1 MYDLSKG
8 FHDFYKNHVVLSAE
22 KQNELRKKRDLN
34 LERLKAGLKE
44 YNEEHKT
51 NYKIS
56 ETRTQGSMAMHT
68 VVQNDGNDYDIDV
81 AIVFEKDNL
90 AGKGAQ
96 AIKNVVVD
104 ALKRKCTGFATE
116 PEAKTNCVR
125 IVYANGYHVD
135 FAIYRRFKES
145 ITDKEYTYEHAGS
158 TWTSRNPAAINNW
171 FNDEIA
177 DKGQV
182 LRQVI
187 RLSKM
192 FCKSRDSWINMPGG
206 LLQTVLCDEKLQ
218 NYDRLDEAFYYTMLE
233 IKKRLDNSVE
243 VNNPTDSSLSLL
255 QTENHRQKMRN
266 WCSRL
271 NGKLSELDVLF
282 DENCSETDA
291 KNAWYKFFN
300 HDYWSESSKSTMS
313 ESCQKSLYAFSNTE
327 QFIEDMYNMDEQYTV
342 KIDCIISKNGFRDM
356 PILSFL
362 EKFNG
367 WLPHGFSID
376 CSIGYTDAP
385 RYDMILWKVRNVGA
399 VAEQKNMIRGQIQN
413 RGASIH
419 ENSQFYGA
427 HYIECYLIQEN
438 KCIAVGHVDVPI
450 DNH

>member
-1 MYDLSKG
+1 MYDLSKS
-8 FHDFYKNHVVLSAE
+8 FLDFYKNHVVLPAD

-51 NYKIS
+51 DYKIS

-68 VVQNDGNDYDIDV
+68 VVQNDSNDYDIDV

-96 AIKNVVVD
+96 AIKNVIVD
-104 ALKRKCTGFATE
+104 ALKRKCTGFTTE

-135 FAIYRRFKES
+135 FAIYRRFKENT
-145 ITDKEYTYEHAGS
+145 TDREYKYEHAGS

-171 FNDEIA
+171 FNDEIT

-192 FCKSRDSWINMPGG
+192 FCKSRAGWVNMPGG

-218 NYDRLDEAFYYTMLE
+218 NYDRLDEAFYYTMVE
-233 IKKRLDNSVE
+233 IKRRLDTSVE
-243 VNNPTDSSLSLL
+243 VSNPTDSSISLL
-255 QTENHRQKMRN
+255 QTESHRQKMRN

-271 NGKLSELDVLF
+271 NNKLSELNILF
-282 DENCSETDA
+282 DKDCSADDA

-300 HDYWSESSKSTMS
+300 HDYWSSSSKSNIS
-313 ESCQKSLYAFSNTE
+313 EACQKSLYSFNNTE

-342 KIDCIISKNGFRDM
+342 KINCIISKNGFRDM

-413 RGASIH
+413 RGVSIH
-419 ENSQFYGA
+419 ENSQFYGS
-427 HYIECYLIQEN
+427 HYIECYLIQGN
-438 KCIAVGHVDVPI
+438 KCIAVGHVDIPI

>member
-1 MYDLSKG
+1 MYDLSKS
-8 FHDFYKNHVVLSAE
+8 FLDFYKNHVVLPAD

-51 NYKIS
+51 DYKIS

-68 VVQNDGNDYDIDV
+68 VVQNDSNDYDIDV

-96 AIKNVVVD
+96 AIKNVIVD
-104 ALKRKCTGFATE
+104 ALKRKCTGFTTE
-116 PEAKTNCVR
+116 PEAKMNCVR

-135 FAIYRRFKES
+135 FAIYRRFKENT
-145 ITDKEYTYEHAGS
+145 TDKEYKYEHAGS

-171 FNDEIA
+171 INDEIT

-192 FCKSRDSWINMPGG
+192 FCKSRVGWVNMPGG

-218 NYDRLDEAFYYTMLE
+218 NYDRLDEAFYYTMVE
-233 IKKRLDNSVE
+233 IKRRLDTSVE
-243 VNNPTDSSLSLL
+243 VSNPTDSSISLL
-255 QTENHRQKMRN
+255 QTESHRQKMRN
-266 WCSRL
+266 WFSRL
-271 NGKLSELDVLF
+271 NNKLSELNILF
-282 DENCSETDA
+282 DKDCSAEDA
-291 KNAWYKFFN
+291 KNAWHKFFN
-300 HDYWSESSKSTMS
+300 HDYWTSSSNVSISEA
-313 ESCQKSLYAFSNTE
+313 CQKSLYSFSNTE
-327 QFIEDMYNMDEQYTV
+327 QFIEDMYNMDEQYMV
-342 KIDCIISKNGFRDM
+342 KINCIISKNGFRDM

-376 CSIGYTDAP
+376 CFIGYTDAP
-385 RYDMILWKVRNVGA
+385 RYDMVLWKVRNVGA

-413 RGASIH
+413 RGVSIH

-427 HYIECYLIQEN
+427 HYIECYLIQGN
-438 KCIAVGHVDVPI
+438 KCIAVGHIDVPI

>member
-1 MYDLSKG
+1 MYDLSKS

-218 NYDRLDEAFYYTMLE
+218 NYDRLDETFYYTMLE

-291 KNAWYKFFN
+291 KNAWYIFFN

-399 VAEQKNMIRGQIQN
+399 VAEQK
-413 RGASIH
+413 
-419 ENSQFYGA
+419 
-427 HYIECYLIQEN
+427 
-438 KCIAVGHVDVPI
+438 K
-450 DNH
+450 

>member
-1 MYDLSKG
+1 MYDLSKS
-8 FHDFYKNHVVLSAE
+8 FLDFYKNHVGLSAD

-51 NYKIS
+51 DFKIS

-96 AIKNVVVD
+96 AIKNVIVD
-104 ALKRKCTGFATE
+104 ALKRKCTGFTTE

-135 FAIYRRFKES
+135 FAIYRRFKENT
-145 ITDKEYTYEHAGS
+145 TDKEYKYEHAGS
-158 TWTSRNPAAINNW
+158 TWSSRNPAAINNW
-171 FNDEIA
+171 FNDEIT

-192 FCKSRDSWINMPGG
+192 FCKSRADWVNMPGG

-271 NGKLSELDVLF
+271 NGKLSELDILF
-282 DENCSETDA
+282 DENCSDTDA

-300 HDYWSESSKSTMS
+300 HDYWIASSKSTIS

-327 QFIEDMYNMDEQYTV
+327 QFIEDLYNMDEQYTV

-376 CSIGYTDAP
+376 CSIGYTDSP

-413 RGASIH
+413 RGTSIH

-427 HYIECYLIQEN
+427 HYIECYLIQGN
-438 KCIAVGHVDVPI
+438 KCIAVGHVDIPI

>member
-1 MYDLSKG
+1 MYDLSKS
-8 FHDFYKNHVVLSAE
+8 FLDFYKNHVVLPAD

-51 NYKIS
+51 DYKIS

-68 VVQNDGNDYDIDV
+68 VVQNDSNDYDIDV

-90 AGKGAQ
+90 AVKGAQ
-96 AIKNVVVD
+96 AIKNVIVD
-104 ALKRKCTGFATE
+104 ALKRKCTGFTTE

-135 FAIYRRFKES
+135 FAIYRRFKENT
-145 ITDKEYTYEHAGS
+145 TDREYKYEHAGS

-171 FNDEIA
+171 FNDEIT

-192 FCKSRDSWINMPGG
+192 FCKSRAGWVNMPGG

-218 NYDRLDEAFYYTMLE
+218 NYHRLDEAFYYTMVE
-233 IKKRLDNSVE
+233 IKRHLDTSVE
-243 VNNPTDSSLSLL
+243 VSNPTDLSISLL
-255 QTENHRQKMRN
+255 QTESHRQKMRN

-271 NGKLSELDVLF
+271 NNKLSELNILF
-282 DENCSETDA
+282 DKDCSADDA
-291 KNAWYKFFN
+291 KNAWYKFFY
-300 HDYWSESSKSTMS
+300 HDYWSSSSKLNIS
-313 ESCQKSLYAFSNTE
+313 EACHKSLYSFSNTE

-342 KIDCIISKNGFRDM
+342 KINCIISKNGFRDM

-385 RYDMILWKVRNVGA
+385 RYDMVLWKVRNVGA

-413 RGASIH
+413 RGGLFMKIH
-419 ENSQFYGA
+419 SFMDRTTSNV
-427 HYIECYLIQEN
+427 I
-438 KCIAVGHVDVPI
+438 
-450 DNH
+450 

>member
-1 MYDLSKG
+1 MYDLSKS
-8 FHDFYKNHVVLSAE
+8 FLDFYKNHVVLPAD

-51 NYKIS
+51 DYKIS

-68 VVQNDGNDYDIDV
+68 VVQNDSNDYDIDV

-96 AIKNVVVD
+96 AIKNVIVD
-104 ALKRKCTGFATE
+104 ALKRKCTGFTTE

-135 FAIYRRFKES
+135 FAIYRRFKENT
-145 ITDKEYTYEHAGS
+145 TDREYKYEHAGS

-171 FNDEIA
+171 FNDEIT

-192 FCKSRDSWINMPGG
+192 FCKSRAGWVNMPGG

-218 NYDRLDEAFYYTMLE
+218 NYDRLDEAFYYTMVE
-233 IKKRLDNSVE
+233 IKRRLDTSVE
-243 VNNPTDSSLSLL
+243 VSNPTDSSISLL
-255 QTENHRQKMRN
+255 QTESHRQKMRN

-271 NGKLSELDVLF
+271 NNKLSELNILF
-282 DENCSETDA
+282 DKDCSADDA

-300 HDYWSESSKSTMS
+300 HDYWSSSSKTNIS
-313 ESCQKSLYAFSNTE
+313 EACQKSLYSFNNTE
-327 QFIEDMYNMDEQYTV
+327 QFIEDMYNMDEKKKK
-342 KIDCIISKNGFRDM
+342 KINCIISKNGFRDM

-413 RGASIH
+413 RGVSIH
-419 ENSQFYGA
+419 ENSQFYGS
-427 HYIECYLIQEN
+427 HYIECYLIQGN
-438 KCIAVGHVDVPI
+438 KCIAVGHVDIPI

>member
-1 MYDLSKG
+1 MYDLSKS
-8 FHDFYKNHVVLSAE
+8 FLDFYKNHVVLPAD

-51 NYKIS
+51 DYKIS

-68 VVQNDGNDYDIDV
+68 VVQNDSNDYDIDV

-96 AIKNVVVD
+96 AIKNVIVD
-104 ALKRKCTGFATE
+104 ALKRKCTGFTTE

-135 FAIYRRFKES
+135 FAIYRRFKENT
-145 ITDKEYTYEHAGS
+145 TDKEYKYEHAGS

-171 FNDEIA
+171 FNDEIT

-192 FCKSRDSWINMPGG
+192 FCKSRAGWVNMPGG

-218 NYDRLDEAFYYTMLE
+218 NYDRLDEAFYYTMVE
-233 IKKRLDNSVE
+233 IKRRLDTSVE
-243 VNNPTDSSLSLL
+243 VSNPTDSSISLL
-255 QTENHRQKMRN
+255 QTESHRQKMRN

-271 NGKLSELDVLF
+271 NNKLSELNILF
-282 DENCSETDA
+282 DKDCSADDA

-300 HDYWSESSKSTMS
+300 HDYWSSSSKTNIS
-313 ESCQKSLYAFSNTE
+313 EACQKSLYSFNNTE

-342 KIDCIISKNGFRDM
+342 KINCIISKNGFRDM

-413 RGASIH
+413 RGVSIH
-419 ENSQFYGA
+419 ENSQFYGS
-427 HYIECYLIQEN
+427 HYIECYLIQGN
-438 KCIAVGHVDVPI
+438 KCIAVGHVDIPI

>member
-1 MYDLSKG
+1 MYDLSKS
-8 FHDFYKNHVVLSAE
+8 FLDFYKNHVVLPAD

-51 NYKIS
+51 DYKIS

-68 VVQNDGNDYDIDV
+68 VVQNDSNDYDIDV

-96 AIKNVVVD
+96 AIKNVIVD
-104 ALKRKCTGFATE
+104 ALKRKCTGFTTE

-135 FAIYRRFKES
+135 FAIYRRFKENT
-145 ITDKEYTYEHAGS
+145 TDREYKYEHAGS

-171 FNDEIA
+171 FNDEIT

-192 FCKSRDSWINMPGG
+192 FCKSRAGWVNMPGG

-218 NYDRLDEAFYYTMLE
+218 NYDRLDEAFYYTMVE
-233 IKKRLDNSVE
+233 IKRRLDTSVE
-243 VNNPTDSSLSLL
+243 VSNPTDSSISLL
-255 QTENHRQKMRN
+255 QTESHRQKMRN

-271 NGKLSELDVLF
+271 NNKLSELNILF
-282 DENCSETDA
+282 DKDCSADDA

-300 HDYWSESSKSTMS
+300 HDYWSSSSKSNIS
-313 ESCQKSLYAFSNTE
+313 EAFHKSLYSFSNTE
-327 QFIEDMYNMDEQYTV
+327 QFIEDMHNMDEQYTV
-342 KIDCIISKNGFRDM
+342 KINCIISKNGFRDM

-385 RYDMILWKVRNVGA
+385 RYDMVLWKVRNVGA

-413 RGASIH
+413 RGVSIH
-419 ENSQFYGA
+419 ENSQFYGS
-427 HYIECYLIQEN
+427 HYIECYLIQGN
-438 KCIAVGHVDVPI
+438 KCIAVGHVDIPI

>member
-1 MYDLSKG
+1 MYDLSKS
-8 FHDFYKNHVVLSAE
+8 FLDFYKNHVVLPAD

-51 NYKIS
+51 DYKIS

-68 VVQNDGNDYDIDV
+68 VVQNDSNDYDIDV

-90 AGKGAQ
+90 AVKGAQ
-96 AIKNVVVD
+96 AIKNVIVD
-104 ALKRKCTGFATE
+104 ALKRKCTGFTTE

-135 FAIYRRFKES
+135 FAIYRRFKENT
-145 ITDKEYTYEHAGS
+145 TDREYKYEHAGS

-171 FNDEIA
+171 FNDEIT

-192 FCKSRDSWINMPGG
+192 FCKSRAGWVNMPGG

-218 NYDRLDEAFYYTMLE
+218 NYHRLDEAFYYTMVE
-233 IKKRLDNSVE
+233 IKRHLDTSVE
-243 VNNPTDSSLSLL
+243 VSNPTDLSISLL
-255 QTENHRQKMRN
+255 QTESHRQKMRN
-266 WCSRL
+266 WCSKL
-271 NGKLSELDVLF
+271 NNKLSELNILF
-282 DENCSETDA
+282 DKDCSADDA
-291 KNAWYKFFN
+291 KNAWYKFFY
-300 HDYWSESSKSTMS
+300 HDYWSSSSKLNIS
-313 ESCQKSLYAFSNTE
+313 EACHKSLYSFSNTE

-342 KIDCIISKNGFRDM
+342 KINCIISKNGFRDM

-385 RYDMILWKVRNVGA
+385 RYDMVLWKVRNVGA

-413 RGASIH
+413 RGGSIH
-419 ENSQFYGA
+419 ENSQFYGS
-427 HYIECYLIQEN
+427 HYIECYLIQGN
-438 KCIAVGHVDVPI
+438 KCIAVGHVDIPI

>member
-1 MYDLSKG
+1 MYDLSKS
-8 FHDFYKNHVVLSAE
+8 FLDFYKNHVGLPAD

-51 NYKIS
+51 DFKIS

-96 AIKNVVVD
+96 AIKNVIVD
-104 ALKRKCTGFATE
+104 ALKRKCTGFTTE

-135 FAIYRRFKES
+135 FAIYRRFKENT
-145 ITDKEYTYEHAGS
+145 TDKEYKYEHAGS

-171 FNDEIA
+171 FNDEIT

-192 FCKSRDSWINMPGG
+192 FCKSRADWVNMPGG

-271 NGKLSELDVLF
+271 NGKLSELDILF
-282 DENCSETDA
+282 DENCSDTDA

-300 HDYWSESSKSTMS
+300 HDYWIAYSKSTIS

-327 QFIEDMYNMDEQYTV
+327 QFIEDLYNMDEQYTV

-376 CSIGYTDAP
+376 CFIGYTDAP

-399 VAEQKNMIRGQIQN
+399 VAEQKNMIRGQI
-413 RGASIH
+413 
-419 ENSQFYGA
+419 
-427 HYIECYLIQEN
+427 
-438 KCIAVGHVDVPI
+438 
-450 DNH
+450 

>member
-1 MYDLSKG
+1 MYDLSKS
-8 FHDFYKNHVVLSAE
+8 FLDFYKNHVVLPAD

-51 NYKIS
+51 DYKIS

-68 VVQNDGNDYDIDV
+68 VVQNDSNDYDIDV

-90 AGKGAQ
+90 AVKGAQ
-96 AIKNVVVD
+96 AIKNVIVD
-104 ALKRKCTGFATE
+104 ALKRKCTGFTTE

-135 FAIYRRFKES
+135 FAIYRRFKENT
-145 ITDKEYTYEHAGS
+145 TDREYKYEHAGS

-171 FNDEIA
+171 FNDEIT

-192 FCKSRDSWINMPGG
+192 FCKSRAGWVNMPGG

-218 NYDRLDEAFYYTMLE
+218 NYHRLDEAFYYTMVE
-233 IKKRLDNSVE
+233 IKRHLDTSVE
-243 VNNPTDSSLSLL
+243 VSNPTDLSISLL
-255 QTENHRQKMRN
+255 QTESHRQKMRN

-271 NGKLSELDVLF
+271 NNKLSELNILF
-282 DENCSETDA
+282 DKDCSADDA
-291 KNAWYKFFN
+291 KNAWYKFFY
-300 HDYWSESSKSTMS
+300 HDYWSSSSKLNIS
-313 ESCQKSLYAFSNTE
+313 EACHKSLYSFSNTE

-342 KIDCIISKNGFRDM
+342 KINCIISKNGFRDM

-385 RYDMILWKVRNVGA
+385 RYDMVLWKVRNVGA

-413 RGASIH
+413 RGGSIH
-419 ENSQFYGA
+419 ENSQFYGS
-427 HYIECYLIQEN
+427 HYIECYLIQGN
-438 KCIAVGHVDVPI
+438 KCIAVGHVDIPI